1 MDKLLQMMGLAR
13 RANLLLAGEEVVADA
28 IAAHKARLV
37 LLAADASERTGKKTR
52 QMAGEK
58 LPVLVLPVDKDALGA
73 ALGKGSC
80 AVATVLDG
88 GFAAKLAQ
96 MLAQGNPDY
105 AAVAEKLDQKE
116 AKRQRRKKEKP
127 EAKGKYPLPLL
138 TAPQTGDVGGREPH
152 VSRVIY
158 GGG

>member
-37 LLAADASERTGKKTR
+37 LLAADASERTGKKIR
-52 QMAGEK
+52 QMAGET
-58 LPVLVLPVDKDALGA
+58 LPVLVLPAEKDALGA

-80 AVATVLDG
+80 AVAAVLDG
-88 GFAAKLAQ
+88 GFAAKLAADCC
-96 MLAQGNPDY
+96 AQSNPDH
-105 AAVAEKLDQKE
+105 ATVAERLNQKE

-127 EAKGKYPLPLL
+127 RIRKKSWDRG
-138 TAPQTGDVGGREPH
+138 
-152 VSRVIY
+152 
-158 GGG
+158 

>member
-37 LLAADASERTGKKTR
+37 LLAADASERTGKKIR
-52 QMAGEK
+52 QMAGET
-58 LPVLVLPVDKDALGA
+58 LPVLVLPAEKDALGA

-80 AVATVLDG
+80 AVAAVLDG

-96 MLAQGNPDY
+96 MLAQSNPDY
-105 AAVAEKLDQKE
+105 AAVAERLNQKE

-127 EAKGKYPLPLL
+127 RIRKKSWDRG
-138 TAPQTGDVGGREPH
+138 
-152 VSRVIY
+152 
-158 GGG
+158 

>member
-80 AVATVLDG
+80 AVAAVLDG

-105 AAVAEKLDQKE
+105 AAVAE
-116 AKRQRRKKEKP
+116 RRKKEKP
-127 EAKGKYPLPLL
+127 RTRKKSWDRG
-138 TAPQTGDVGGREPH
+138 
-152 VSRVIY
+152 
-158 GGG
+158 

>member
-58 LPVLVLPVDKDALGA
+58 LPVLVLPAD
-73 ALGKGSC
+73 
-80 AVATVLDG
+80 
-88 GFAAKLAQ
+88 
-96 MLAQGNPDY
+96 
-105 AAVAEKLDQKE
+105 KE
-116 AKRQRRKKEKP
+116 AMGSRMNQKQ
-127 EAKGKYPLPLL
+127 KGNTPSP
-138 TAPQTGDVGGREPH
+138 
-152 VSRVIY
+152 S
-158 GGG
+158 

>member
-37 LLAADASERTGKKTR
+37 LLAADASERTGKKIR
-52 QMAGEK
+52 QMAGET
-58 LPVLVLPVDKDALGA
+58 LPVLVLPAEKD

-80 AVATVLDG
+80 AVAAVLDG

-96 MLAQGNPDY
+96 MLAQSNPDY
-105 AAVAEKLDQKE
+105 ATVAERLNQKE

-127 EAKGKYPLPLL
+127 RIRKKSWDRG
-138 TAPQTGDVGGREPH
+138 
-152 VSRVIY
+152 
-158 GGG
+158 

>member
-13 RANLLLAGEEVVADA
+13 RANLLLAGEEAVADA

-37 LLAADASERTGKKTR
+37 LLAADVSERTGKKIR
-52 QMAGEK
+52 QMAGET
-58 LPVLVLPVDKDALGA
+58 LPVLVLPAEKDALGA

-80 AVATVLDG
+80 AVAAVLDG

-96 MLAQGNPDY
+96 MLAQSNPDY
-105 AAVAEKLDQKE
+105 ATVAERLNQKE

-127 EAKGKYPLPLL
+127 RIRKKSW
-138 TAPQTGDVGGREPH
+138 GR
-152 VSRVIY
+152 
-158 GGG
+158 G

>member
-37 LLAADASERTGKKTR
+37 LLAADASERTGKKIR
-52 QMAGEK
+52 QMAGET
-58 LPVLVLPVDKDALGA
+58 LPVLVLPAEKDALGA

-80 AVATVLDG
+80 AVAAVLDG

-96 MLAQGNPDY
+96 MLAQ
-105 AAVAEKLDQKE
+105 
-116 AKRQRRKKEKP
+116 
-127 EAKGKYPLPLL
+127 
-138 TAPQTGDVGGREPH
+138 
-152 VSRVIY
+152 S
-158 GGG
+158 GGGAAEPEGGQTPAPEKRKTSNPEEIMGSRMNQKQKGNTPAPS